1 MGIFTDYFV
10 APSDEVAA
18 AVLASGPAD
27 VPGLPVLQMKGME
40 PIVIMGSLE
49 AILTGRDFDEVC
61 DNPRQGLMLVYE
73 ADGGTSVTALTDELR
88 DALAS
93 SDENR
98 LRAAGAELAAT
109 EEVAAAD
116 GEDVEAV
123 VDGVLELAALARTA
137 RERGEGM
144 YCWLCL

>member
-1 MGIFTDYFV
+1 
-10 APSDEVAA
+10 
-18 AVLASGPAD
+18 
-27 VPGLPVLQMKGME
+27 
-40 PIVIMGSLE
+40 
-49 AILTGRDFDEVC
+49 
-61 DNPRQGLMLVYE
+61 
-73 ADGGTSVTALTDELR
+73 
-88 DALAS
+88 
-93 SDENR
+93 
-98 LRAAGAELAAT
+98 LAAT